1 KILGLIVERTDGKAR
16 AIMSGTDGF
25 RIQKNVGGI
34 WNDLFYVDSEGNV
47 KFAGTLEGASGIFFS
62 EGIYDGDFTKT
73 IIDKIIVLEASYFK
87 HEIHPSLATIEDKT
101 DNVIY
106 THGNGWLSVN
116 HTNGQPIA
124 GMQVLPNG
132 YLSIYAHEG
141 ANWLNIDVEETTF
154 NGNVFINSFN
164 TPLWTGAV
172 YLTDTQ
178 T

>member
-1 KILGLIVERTDGKAR
+1 ED
-16 AIMSGTDGF
+16 
-25 RIQKNVGGI
+25 
-34 WNDLFYVDSEGNV
+34 
-47 KFAGTLEGASGIFFS
+47 
-62 EGIYDGDFTKT
+62 
-73 IIDKIIVLEASYFK
+73 SYFK

-178 T
+178 TVTPSKPLSQCMTGWILRWQAYNVGQGAE